1 MIPILKIVNWFT
13 KNFKVVA
20 VSFIMLLTAI
30 SFYMHNQLEYK
41 DKQINAL
48 QNNIEFY
55 QSVSENEHNRNIV
68 LQMTVDELNQSKDS
82 LLQQIT
88 KIQKQ
93 LDVKNKN
100 LISTNV
106 INTQI
111 KDSIKTII
119 KPIDRDFIKELNLNQ
134 LTTITVSRKDSILSV
149 KLDLQ
154 NQQILFIED
163 TKEYKKKYKNGFIR
177 FLHLD
182 WRKKHVRKYNIYNS
196 NDLIKITDSRIV
208 EIIK

>member
-1 MIPILKIVNWFT
+1 MFPILKIVNWFT

-20 VSFIMLLTAI
+20 VSFIMLLAAI

-55 QSVSENEHNRNIV
+55 QSVSENEYNRNIV

-93 LDVKNKN
+93 LDIKNKN

-134 LTTITVSRKDSILSV
+134 LTTIIVSRIDSTLSV

>member
-55 QSVSENEHNRNIV
+55 QSISENEHNRNIV
-68 LQMTVDELNQSKDS
+68 LQMTIDELNQSKDS
-82 LLQQIT
+82 LLQKIT

-134 LTTITVSRKDSILSV
+134 LTTITVSRIDSTLSV

-182 WRKKHVRKYNIYNS
+182 WRKKHVRKYNIHNS

>member
-1 MIPILKIVNWFT
+1 MFPILKIVNWFT

-30 SFYMHNQLEYK
+30 SFYMHNQLECK

-55 QSVSENEHNRNIV
+55 QSISENERSKNIV

-134 LTTITVSRKDSILSV
+134 LTTIIVSKIDSTLSV

-182 WRKKHVRKYNIYNS
+182 WRKKHVRKYNIHNS